1 MNSLALFFILFHNV
15 GGIFHFKFFVK
26 ANFILYICVVN
37 IINLTKAF
45 GELFRQNGGIDMDIF
60 NLVLASV
67 LLLADI
73 VLGIYLT
80 NKVEQK
86 FKDF

>member
-1 MNSLALFFILFHNV
+1 MKFTRLFFILFLNV
-15 GGIFHFKFFVK
+15 GCISYFKLFAK
-26 ANFILYICVVN
+26 DNFILYICVVN

-45 GELFRQNGGIDMDIF
+45 GKLFRQNGGIDMDTF